1 MGGTRA
7 LDTRLEARIAQ
18 SPRDAFLEPR
28 RHLVRCYGRAGLEAP
43 WSICQ
48 RLGGSNLRGGNA
60 GACRTRKNNAAEQRT
75 AIEKPV
81 AGNGING

>member
-1 MGGTRA
+1 
-7 LDTRLEARIAQ
+7 
-18 SPRDAFLEPR
+18 
-28 RHLVRCYGRAGLEAP
+28 
-43 WSICQ
+43 
-48 RLGGSNLRGGNA
+48 LRGGNA

>member
-1 MGGTRA
+1 MRA
-7 LDTRLEARIAQ
+7 PWTPGWKLGLLRVRVTL
-18 SPRDAFLEPR
+18 FLEPR